1 MREGRYPDKT
11 YSDELLEQHP
21 IHSGPANEL
30 CLNFCFLH
38 KEIRRKSNSLFE
50 NYILL

>member
-30 CLNFCFLH
+30 CLNFCFFRI
-38 KEIRRKSNSLFE
+38 EVRKKLNSLFE
-50 NYILL
+50 KYPLL